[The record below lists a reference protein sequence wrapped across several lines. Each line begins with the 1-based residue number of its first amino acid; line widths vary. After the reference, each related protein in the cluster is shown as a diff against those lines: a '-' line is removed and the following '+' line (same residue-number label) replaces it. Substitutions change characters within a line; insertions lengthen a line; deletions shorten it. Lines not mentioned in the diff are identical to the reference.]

1 MRHTAIGILVLGV
14 GLAGHSWA
22 LEAVNGSGHADVDA
36 HIDFNKTVNVDETLY
51 VEKAIFIKAQPKIA
65 TPGGGEAAAVAN
77 VGNAYGFYA
86 NGQEVNVLN
95 NLNVNGNGSVYYGPA
110 VKVDALIDD
119 ALNNNNGVMQI
130 NQDVGTMSNQGN
142 LLAIS
147 DTTGPTGFGDSQA
160 EVSQHNTGN
169 TIYRTPG
176 VMVLNG
182 DGDPVVGEFAVE
194 RKSTMTNT
202 ALNNLGILNVNQ
214 NSGEMNN
221 QTNANAVGVGALG
234 IVIVGESALGQATS
248 DNRVETVRS
257 YSASTIQDSV
267 NNNISQVSVNQ
278 ASGGLNSQSST
289 FNFSALLSF
298 SNPGISQVKF

>member
-1 MRHTAIGILVLGV
+1 MRQTAIGILMLGV
-14 GLAGHSWA
+14 GLAGPSWA
-22 LEAVNGSGHADVDA
+22 LDSKDGSGHADVDA
-36 HIDFNKTVNVDETLY
+36 HIDWNKTVNVDENVY
-51 VEKAIFIKAQPKIA
+51 VEKALFIKAQPKIV

-77 VGNAYGFYA
+77 VGTASSVYSVG
-86 NGQEVNVLN
+86 GEVTTFGL
-95 NLNVNGNGSVYYGPA
+95 NGNGFYGPS
-110 VKVDALIDD
+110 VKVDATIDD

-160 EVSQHNTGN
+160 EVSQHNKGN
-169 TIYRTPG
+169 QLYRTPG
-176 VMVLNG
+176 EVPVNG
-182 DGDPVVGEFAVE
+182 DGDPVVGNFAVE
-194 RKSTMTNT
+194 RKSSMTNT
-202 ALNNLGILNVNQ
+202 ALNNIGILNINQ

-234 IVIVGESALGQATS
+234 IVIVGEAALGQTTG
-248 DNRVETVRS
+248 DNRVETVRTQHTS
-257 YSASTIQDSV
+257 VIQDSV

-298 SNPGISQVKF
+298 SNPGVSPLKF